1 MKNFKL
7 IMAFLITL
15 PICMFGQQESEI
27 RSDGI
32 IVPKITNAERPSPAA
47 LGHLVYN
54 TSQNQFEYYNG
65 SNWVPFSSGGGGI
78 SDIIQTTGGESY
90 VKVTDGVT
98 SDYIDLRV
106 DNNTRF
112 RVIENSDNVC
122 RLEVFNN
129 GDNLLIGQGAGV
141 NIGNNGANQGD
152 NNIALGRNALNAAVT
167 NDNNVAIGNYALKT
181 VAQNQSSQTI
191 FGNNNVA
198 VGHLALGEVDN
209 LTTGSVAVG
218 FEAGKDGGANSVYI
232 GQSAGVSSTDNGSN
246 RLFIANGSGKPLIY
260 GEFDNNFVE
269 VDGQLMATLQ
279 GTNTSPT
286 YVGVLE
292 STAKRPSL
300 LFSIGGNQSF
310 SGMAI
315 EYDSRST
322 MVQSQ
327 LNFRNDLNSIVYS
340 LFEDGDIELYGDID
354 RPGGELDLRAGGNLG
369 ITIETNGEVGIG
381 TTNPSA
387 KLHVVG
393 QARITGLGN
402 GGTGDVQADND
413 GNLIKVPSDIRLKKD
428 IATIEGALDKVLK
441 LRGVSYNWKHMSN
454 HNKTLGVIAQEVID
468 VVPEVVRDDGEYLGV
483 NYSEFPAL
491 FIEAFKEQ
499 QRIID
504 ELKSIINQKDSLL
517 RELST
522 RVGKLESL
530 NSN

>member
-7 IMAFLITL
+7 IITL
-15 PICMFGQQESEI
+15 LLALPLWMFGQQESEI

-32 IVPKITNAERPSPAA
+32 IVPKITNAQRPSPAT

-112 RVIENSDNVC
+112 RVIENSDNIC

-129 GDNLLIGQGAGV
+129 GDNLLIGQGAGI

-181 VAQNQSSQTI
+181 VAQNQSTQTI

-198 VGHLALGEVDN
+198 VGHLALGEVGN

-218 FEAGKDGGANSVYI
+218 FESGKDGGANSVYI
-232 GQSAGVSSTDNGSN
+232 GQSAGVSSIDNGAN

-279 GTNTSPT
+279 GTSTSPT

-292 STAKRPSL
+292 SLAQRPSL

-310 SGMAI
+310 SGMAV
-315 EYDSRST
+315 EYDARSS
-322 MVQSQ
+322 MIESQ
-327 LNFRNDLNSIVYS
+327 LNFRNDLNNVFFSVI
-340 LFEDGDIELYGDID
+340 EDGDVELFGDID
-354 RPGGELDLRAGGNLG
+354 RPGGELDLRAGGTHG

-381 TTNPSA
+381 TTNPTA

-402 GGTGDVQADND
+402 GGTGDVQADDN
-413 GNLIKVPSDIRLKKD
+413 GNLIKIPSDIRLKKD
-428 IATIEGALDKVLK
+428 ITTIKGALDKVLR
-441 LRGVSYNWKHMSN
+441 LRGVSYNWKHMTN
-454 HNKTLGVIAQEVID
+454 HNKTFGVIAQEVID
-468 VVPEVVRDDGEYLGV
+468 VVPDIVRDDGEYFGV

-491 FIEAFKEQ
+491 LIEAIKEQ
-499 QRIID
+499 QLIIE
-504 ELKSIINQKDSLL
+504 ELKSILNQKDNSLS
-517 RELST
+517 ELST
-522 RVGKLESL
+522 RVGILESL